1 VISRLIAASAYAGAA
16 FLFGVALGERGELGP
31 VQHLFRF
38 VIPIATIVLM
48 FVSRQ
53 GRVQVLATGAA
64 MLVGVWIGQ
73 QQFARAWE
81 DCVRRAPIVR
91 TALLE
96 HHARNGGYPA
106 RLEELPIELPCRC
119 GFRNTILH
127 YLSNERGF
135 TLWYTND
142 RERRIATDTR
152 QFATRAGPES
162 LRAMVP
168 ISRLPALMR
177 NRDNNDKLRSYLI
190 DDRVWETPRQHEFTR
205 AVFSFRVCP
214 R

>member
-1 VISRLIAASAYAGAA
+1 VISRVIAASAYAGAA

-53 GRVQVLATGAA
+53 GRVQVFFTGAV
-64 MLVGVWIGQ
+64 MLAGVIIGQ

-81 DCVRRAPIVR
+81 DCRRRAPIVR
-91 TALLE
+91 IALIE
-96 HHARNGGYPA
+96 YHARNGGYPA
-106 RLEELPIELPCRC
+106 RLEELSIELPCRC
-119 GFRNTILH
+119 GFRDTILH

-142 RERRIATDTR
+142 RQTFTATERSSGR
-152 QFATRAGPES
+152 
-162 LRAMVP
+162 
-168 ISRLPALMR
+168 
-177 NRDNNDKLRSYLI
+177 
-190 DDRVWETPRQHEFTR
+190 TPT
-205 AVFSFRVCP
+205 
-214 R
+214 

>member
-16 FLFGVALGERGELGP
+16 FLFGIALGERGELGA

-38 VIPIATIVLM
+38 VIPIATLVLI

-53 GRVQVLATGAA
+53 GRVQVFATGAA
-64 MLVGVWIGQ
+64 MLAGVLIGQ

-81 DCVRRAPIVR
+81 DCVRGAPVVR
-91 TALLE
+91 TALLD
-96 HHARNGGYPA
+96 HHARTGGYPS
-106 RLEELPIELPCRC
+106 RLEELSIELPCRC

-142 RERRIATDTR
+142 RQTFSATER
-152 QFATRAGPES
+152 S
-162 LRAMVP
+162 S
-168 ISRLPALMR
+168 SRSP
-177 NRDNNDKLRSYLI
+177 
-190 DDRVWETPRQHEFTR
+190 T
-205 AVFSFRVCP
+205 
-214 R
+214 

>member
-1 VISRLIAASAYAGAA
+1 MISRLIAASAYAGAA
-16 FLFGVALGERGELGP
+16 FLFGVAIGERGELGP
-31 VQHLFRF
+31 VQHVFRF
-38 VIPIATIVLM
+38 VIPIATLVLL

-64 MLVGVWIGQ
+64 ILIGLHLGQ

-81 DCVRRAPIVR
+81 DCLRRAPIVR
-91 TALLE
+91 NALLE

-119 GFRNTILH
+119 GFRETILH

-142 RERRIATDTR
+142 RETFTATE
-152 QFATRAGPES
+152 RAS
-162 LRAMVP
+162 V
-168 ISRLPALMR
+168 
-177 NRDNNDKLRSYLI
+177 RSQ
-190 DDRVWETPRQHEFTR
+190 T
-205 AVFSFRVCP
+205 
-214 R
+214 